1 MAMINDWVAE
11 IIVLILL
18 LSIIDLLILN
28 HVYKKYVQ
36 LVIGLIILLI
46 FLKPLFY
53 FFNYDIVQN
62 IQLSWA
68 SLQENAEQNEY
79 VKKDM
84 KQKEIQSGQDAY
96 ILKHMTEQLIQ
107 IAKYPLIDQHELE
120 ISHIDYEFTDE
131 VVSYES
137 LETLFVYVIPFLM
150 EGGEV
155 EQIEQINI
163 QNEVKEET
171 EKPFNEKEVIKLL
184 KELWEF
190 EHTKVNVIW
199 EGGII

>member
-18 LSIIDLLILN
+18 ASIIDLLIPN

-62 IQLSWA
+62 IQSSLA

-199 EGGII
+199 EGA

>member
-1 MAMINDWVAE
+1 MAMSNDWVTE
-11 IIVLILL
+11 IIVIIHLQ
-18 LSIIDLLILN
+18 SIIDISIPN
-28 HVYKKYVQ
+28 HVYKKYVE
-36 LVIGLIILLI
+36 LVIGVIILLI

-53 FFNYDIVQN
+53 FFNYDVVQN
-62 IQLSWA
+62 IQSSLA

-120 ISHIDYEFTDE
+120 ISHIDYEFTNE

-150 EGGEV
+150 EDG
-155 EQIEQINI
+155 
-163 QNEVKEET
+163 
-171 EKPFNEKEVIKLL
+171 
-184 KELWEF
+184 
-190 EHTKVNVIW
+190 
-199 EGGII
+199 

>member
-18 LSIIDLLILN
+18 ASIIDLLIPN

-199 EGGII
+199 EGA

>member
-18 LSIIDLLILN
+18 ASIIDLLIPN

-62 IQLSWA
+62 IQLSLA

-199 EGGII
+199 EGA

>member
-18 LSIIDLLILN
+18 ASIIDLLIPN

-62 IQLSWA
+62 IQSSLA

-84 KQKEIQSGQDAY
+84 KQKEVQSGQDAY

-107 IAKYPLIDQHELE
+107 IAKYPLIDQHEIGRASCRE
-120 ISHIDYEFTDE
+120 R
-131 VVSYES
+131 
-137 LETLFVYVIPFLM
+137 
-150 EGGEV
+150 
-155 EQIEQINI
+155 
-163 QNEVKEET
+163 
-171 EKPFNEKEVIKLL
+171 
-184 KELWEF
+184 W
-190 EHTKVNVIW
+190 
-199 EGGII
+199 